1 VLHYVSY
8 DKNELIHRLRSAA
21 ESAVRAG
28 RISVEDLRLFMTM
41 YQNGMDG
48 YTYLEG

>member
-1 VLHYVSY
+1 MLHYVSY
-8 DKNELIHRLRSAA
+8 DKSEMIHRLRSASEA
-21 ESAVRAG
+21 AVRAG
-28 RISVEDLRLFMTM
+28 KMTIEDLRLFVTM

>member
-1 VLHYVSY
+1 M
-8 DKNELIHRLRSAA
+8 IHRLRTAA
-21 ESAVRAG
+21 EAAVRSNKMS
-28 RISVEDLRLFMTM
+28 IEDLRLFVTM